1 MQQIKSV
8 NSNVGAAL
16 GVRFAARTLPNSENL
31 ELVQAGQTH
40 QSMSLRFVEINAEP
54 QTAKKKMWTNHKLMA
69 SSCSRV
75 EFLLICSLQ

>member
-8 NSNVGAAL
+8 NSNVGAPL

-54 QTAKKKMWTNHKLMA
+54 QTAKKYDVDK
-69 SSCSRV
+69 S
-75 EFLLICSLQ
+75 